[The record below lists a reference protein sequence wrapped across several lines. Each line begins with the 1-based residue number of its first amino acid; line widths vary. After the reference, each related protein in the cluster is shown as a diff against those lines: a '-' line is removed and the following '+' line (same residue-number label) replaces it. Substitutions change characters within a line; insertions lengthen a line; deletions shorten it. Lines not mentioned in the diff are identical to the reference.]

1 MPHPAAIALHTHL
14 EEAFGRAFGDGFEPE
29 AAGVGV
35 GAYHGDGVSRFP
47 GGADGEGDEG
57 GAVAGEVVFV
67 RRLEGGLPVVA
78 FFDMREARGFE
89 ALFGRVD
96 GVEGWNRLCQLIS
109 ATLLYIIVLVLRVG
123 EALRKVTKSS
133 ARLSDA
139 LPAMLLLNRR
149 VLMCPIPVNVAVC

>member
-1 MPHPAAIALHTHL
+1 M
-14 EEAFGRAFGDGFEPE
+14 
-29 AAGVGV
+29 

-67 RRLEGGLPVVA
+67 RGEERGLPVVA
-78 FFDMREARGFE
+78 FFDLGEAGCFE

-149 VLMCPIPVNVAVC
+149 VLMCPILVNVAVC